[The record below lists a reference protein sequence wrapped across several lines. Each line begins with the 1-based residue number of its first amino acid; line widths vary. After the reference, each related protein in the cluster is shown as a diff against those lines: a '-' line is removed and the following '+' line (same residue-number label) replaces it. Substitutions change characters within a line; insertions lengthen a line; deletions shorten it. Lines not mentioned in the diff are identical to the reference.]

1 MGYLFFLPMSA
12 STAVW
17 LPRLIGICLIVALA
31 AGLYLPFLGNPP
43 VFDDRGFFSGM
54 GFSYYATHPFDFGLR
69 VPSYFSLAVV
79 QVLWESIEAHRI
91 LSLALHVACSLAL
104 YKLLYELLSA
114 AREPERAGVVAMQPG
129 NTALACIAAGA
140 FALHPVAVYAAAYL
154 MQRSIVLATLFSLLS
169 VTLFVRGLR
178 RGSHADALSAAA
190 LYTIAVLCKE
200 HSVLLP
206 VAALLAIPLVQPER
220 RFAVRHAIIY
230 LAGCAPAAI
239 LVVLLRTGVIAVS
252 YEPEFSTIA
261 AEIEMDAG
269 RADFP
274 WWLSVATQAGLFFK
288 YLALWLWPDTGA
300 MSIDL
305 RINFADAQLPPM
317 VLLAVAGFLSY
328 GLMGLYLLTRRVG
341 AARIAGFGLLFP
353 WILFLVEFATIR
365 IQEPFVLYRS
375 YLWAP
380 GVMIALAAA
389 LTRVSVRAATA
400 TVLLVLPL
408 LLYQAH
414 ERLRTFTSGLALWED
429 AVAKLPRGRVPGG
442 SRTLYSLGREYLYAG
457 RPDSAIAVVD
467 RCLAEYPATYQ
478 CPFARAAIHL
488 HLEQYREAL
497 PYLSRAIALRPESG
511 FARHHLGVA
520 LENLGCLEEAKE
532 QYRLA
537 TKLRFVGASHRL
549 SRLESPG
556 SGLLPP
562 IKPKPRTD
570 ACGKPLPGGAAPPRR

>member
-1 MGYLFFLPMSA
+1 MSA
-12 STAVW
+12 SAAVW

-43 VFDDRGFFSGM
+43 VFDDRSFFSGM
-54 GFSYYATHPFDFGLR
+54 GFSYFATHPFDFGLR
-69 VPSYFSLAVV
+69 VPPHFSLAVV
-79 QVLWESIEAHRI
+79 QVFWGSIEAHRI
-91 LSLALHVACSLAL
+91 LSLALHAACSLAL
-104 YKLLYELLSA
+104 YMLLYELLGA
-114 AREPERAGVVAMQPG
+114 AREPERLGAVAMQPV
-129 NTALACIAAGA
+129 NTALACIGAGA

-154 MQRSIVLATLFSLLS
+154 TQRSIVLATLFSLLS
-169 VTLFVRGLR
+169 VVLFVRGLR
-178 RGSHADALSAAA
+178 RGSHSDALSAAA

-206 VAALLAIPLVQPER
+206 VAALLAMPLVQPER
-220 RFAVRHAIIY
+220 RFAIRHAIIY

-239 LVVLLRTGVIAVS
+239 LVVLLSTGVIAAS
-252 YEPEFSTIA
+252 YEPEFSSIA
-261 AEIEMDAG
+261 AEIEMDSG
-269 RADFP
+269 RATTDFP

-288 YLALWLWPDTGA
+288 YLALWLWPDTSA

-305 RINFADAQLPPM
+305 RINFADASPPM
-317 VLLAVAGFLSY
+317 VLFAIAGFLSY
-328 GLMGLYLLTRRVG
+328 GLLGLYLLTRRVG

-353 WILFLVEFATIR
+353 WILFLTEFATIR

-380 GVMIALAAA
+380 GLLVALAAA
-389 LTRVSVRAATA
+389 LTRVPVRAAIA
-400 TVLLVLPL
+400 AGLLVLPL
-408 LLYQAH
+408 LFYQAH

-442 SRTLYSLGREYLYAG
+442 SRTLYSLGREYLYAD

-467 RCLAEYPATYQ
+467 RCLAEYPMTYQ

-511 FARHHLGVA
+511 PARHHLGVA

-537 TKLRFVGASHRL
+537 TKLRFAGAAYRL

-562 IKPKPRTD
+562 ITPKPRTD

>member
-1 MGYLFFLPMSA
+1 MFA

-79 QVLWESIEAHRI
+79 QVFWGSIEAHRI
-91 LSLALHVACSLAL
+91 LSLALHAACSLAL
-104 YKLLYELLSA
+104 YKLLDELLSA
-114 AREPERAGVVAMQPG
+114 AREPGRSGAVAMQPG
-129 NTALACIAAGA
+129 NTALACIGAGA

-169 VTLFVRGLR
+169 VMLFVRGLR

-200 HSVLLP
+200 HSVLAP
-206 VAALLAIPLVQPER
+206 VVALLAIPLVQPAL

-239 LVVLLRTGVIAVS
+239 LVVLFSTRVIATS

-261 AEIEMDAG
+261 AEIEMDTGHAIT
-269 RADFP
+269 DYP
-274 WWLSVATQAGLFFK
+274 WWLSVVTQAGLFFK

-305 RINFADAQLPPM
+305 RINYADTWLAPM
-317 VLLAVAGFLSY
+317 VLLAVAVFLGY
-328 GLMGLYLLTRRVG
+328 GLLGLYLLTRRVG
-341 AARIAGFGLLFP
+341 AARVAGFGLLFP
-353 WILFLVEFATIR
+353 WILFLTEFTTIR

-380 GVMIALAAA
+380 GLMVALAAA
-389 LTRVSVRAATA
+389 LTRVSVRAVTA
-400 TVLLVLPL
+400 AVLLVLPL
-408 LLYQAH
+408 LFYQAH
-414 ERLRTFTSGLALWED
+414 ERLRTFTSELALWED

-442 SRTLYSLGREYLYAG
+442 SRTLYSLGREYLYAD
-457 RPDSAIAVVD
+457 RADSAIAVVD
-467 RCLAEYPATYQ
+467 RCLAEYPMTYH

-488 HLEQYREAL
+488 QLEQYREAL

-511 FARHHLGVA
+511 AARHHLGVA

-537 TKLRFVGASHRL
+537 IKLRFVGASHRL
-549 SRLESPG
+549 SRLDSPG
-556 SGLLPP
+556 SGILPP
-562 IKPKPRTD
+562 VKPKPRTD
-570 ACGKPLPGGAAPPRR
+570 ACGKPLP

>member
-1 MGYLFFLPMSA
+1 MSA
-12 STAVW
+12 SAAVW

-31 AGLYLPFLGNPP
+31 AGLYLPFLGSPP
-43 VFDDRGFFSGM
+43 VFDDRGFFSGV
-54 GFSYYATHPFDFGLR
+54 GFSYYAMHPFDFGLR

-79 QVLWESIEAHRI
+79 QVFWGRIEAHRI
-91 LSLALHVACSLAL
+91 LSLALHAACSLAL

-114 AREPERAGVVAMQPG
+114 AREPERLGAVAVQPG
-129 NTALACIAAGA
+129 NTALACIGAGA

-154 MQRSIVLATLFSLLS
+154 VQRSIVLATLFSLLS
-169 VTLFVRGLR
+169 VMLFVRGLR

-206 VAALLAIPLVQPER
+206 AAALLAIPLVQPER

-239 LVVLLRTGVIAVS
+239 LVVLLSTGVIAAS

-261 AEIEMDAG
+261 AEIEMDTG
-269 RADFP
+269 RAITDFP

-305 RINFADAQLPPM
+305 RIDFADTWLPPM
-317 VLLAVAGFLSY
+317 VLLAVAGFLGY
-328 GLMGLYLLTRRVG
+328 GLLGLYLLTRRVG
-341 AARIAGFGLLFP
+341 AARVAGFGLLLP
-353 WILFLVEFATIR
+353 WILFLAEFTTIR

-380 GVMIALAAA
+380 GLTVALAAA
-389 LTRVSVRAATA
+389 LTCVSVRAATA
-400 TVLLVLPL
+400 TALLVLPL
-408 LLYQAH
+408 LFHQAH

-442 SRTLYSLGREYLYAG
+442 SRTLYNLGREYLYAD

-467 RCLAEYPATYQ
+467 RCLAEYPVTYQ

-511 FARHHLGVA
+511 VARHHLGVA
-520 LENLGCLEEAKE
+520 LENLGCLDEARA

-537 TKLRFVGASHRL
+537 AKLRFLGATHRL
-549 SRLESPG
+549 SRLDSPG

-562 IKPKPRTD
+562 VMPKPRTD
-570 ACGKPLPGGAAPPRR
+570 ACDKPLPEGAAPPRG

>member
-1 MGYLFFLPMSA
+1 MSA
-12 STAVW
+12 NAAVW
-17 LPRLIGICLIVALA
+17 LPRLFGICLIVALA
-31 AGLYLPFLGNPP
+31 AGLYLPFLGSPP

-69 VPSYFSLAVV
+69 VPAYFSLAVV
-79 QVLWESIEAHRI
+79 QVFWGSIEAHRI

-114 AREPERAGVVAMQPG
+114 AREPERLGAVAVQPG
-129 NTALACIAAGA
+129 NTALALIGAGA

-154 MQRSIVLATLFSLLS
+154 VQRSSVLATLFSLLS
-169 VTLFVRGLR
+169 VILFVRGLR

-190 LYTIAVLCKE
+190 LYTIAVLSKE

-206 VAALLAIPLVQPER
+206 AAALLAIPLVQPER
-220 RFAVRHAIIY
+220 RFAVRHAAIY

-239 LVVLLRTGVIAVS
+239 LVALLSKGVIAAA
-252 YEPEFSTIA
+252 YEPEFSAIA

-269 RADFP
+269 HSITDFP
-274 WWLSVATQAGLFFK
+274 WWLSAATQAGLFFK

-305 RINFADAQLPPM
+305 RIDFADSWSLPM
-317 VLLAVAGFLSY
+317 VLLAVAGFLGY
-328 GLMGLYLLTRRVG
+328 GLLGLFLLTRRVG
-341 AARIAGFGLLFP
+341 AARVAGFGLLFP
-353 WILFLVEFATIR
+353 WILFLTEFTTIR

-380 GVMIALAAA
+380 GLMVALAAA

-400 TVLLVLPL
+400 MALLVLPL
-408 LLYQAH
+408 LFYQAH
-414 ERLRTFTSGLALWED
+414 ERLRTFASGLALWED

-442 SRTLYSLGREYLYAG
+442 SRTLYSLGREYLYAD

-467 RCLAEYPATYQ
+467 RCLAEYPVSYH

-511 FARHHLGVA
+511 AARHHLGVA
-520 LENLGCLEEAKE
+520 LENLGCLDEARE

-537 TKLRFVGASHRL
+537 TDLGFTGAAHRL
-549 SRLESPG
+549 SRLDSPG